1 VTAKTEGF
9 ARSVH
14 VRLVRHAK
22 AQGLDPSL
30 VFTRYA
36 TERLLYRLSVSEHRS
51 RFILKGAMLIMAWF
65 GDTIRGTRDADLD
78 GMRFDPSSVAV
89 RPIRDGD
96 PYGGQRVTMLS
107 RLGSGRITVQVDVG
121 LGDAVFPEPEVLEL
135 PSLLDAPPARLKAYL
150 PETVV
155 AEKLH
160 ALVTLGSA
168 NTRLKDFFNLHLLAT
183 SRRFQ
188 GRLLGEAVVRTF
200 ERRNTEL
207 PVEVPVGLT
216 PAFVTAEKQAQWARF
231 VERGTLRA
239 HRGLDSVV
247 ADLAVFLMPVLD
259 RAVEGATWVPGAG

>member
-1 VTAKTEGF
+1 MGPAALTRLFQDV
-9 ARSVH
+9 SV
-14 VRLVRHAK
+14 
-22 AQGLDPSL
+22 
-30 VFTRYA
+30 A
-36 TERLLYRLSVSEHRS
+36 TVPE
-51 RFILKGAMLIMAWF
+51 
-65 GDTIRGTRDADLD
+65 D

-107 RLGSGRITVQVDVG
+107 RLGSGQIRVQVDVG

-168 NTRLKDFFNLHLLAT
+168 NTRLKDFFDLDLLAT

-188 GRLLGEAVVRTF
+188 GRVLREAVVRTF

-207 PVEVPVGLT
+207 PAEVPVGLT
-216 PAFVTAEKQAQWARF
+216 PAFVTAEKAAQWARF

-239 HRGLDSVV
+239 PRGLAS
-247 ADLAVFLMPVLD
+247 AEP
-259 RAVEGATWVPGAG
+259 RGR